1 MYHFI
6 VNITSGGGKSRRVW
20 EELQE
25 YLMEHEIPYKA
36 HFTEYEGH
44 GAKLADRICSIRC
57 EHVYLIVVGGD
68 GSLNEVLNGMHDF
81 DKVRFGYIPTGS
93 GNDFARGMGIKGSP
107 TENLE
112 RILNAGRVTTPVDL
126 GLVRWGGGQEKLFAI
141 SSGVGIDADVCYQAL
156 HSTLKKVLNRMG
168 LGSLTYLCLTVKSL
182 FSMATTQ
189 VQVSFDGEEWRRID
203 RMIFVAGMNQRC
215 EGGGV
220 PMAPRANAFD
230 GKFSVC
236 CVWGIPR
243 WKAFFLLPVLVL
255 GKHERLRGFEV
266 LDCQSFRVRLEREM
280 VLHADGEFCGKV
292 TEAEFI
298 CLPEKLHILL

>member
-20 EELQE
+20 QELQD
-25 YLMEHEIPYKA
+25 YLTAHEIPYKA

-44 GAKLADRICSIRC
+44 GAKLAERICSIRR

-81 DKVRFGYIPTGS
+81 EKVRFGYIPTGS
-93 GNDFARGMGIKGSP
+93 GNDFARGMGIQGSP

-112 RILNAGRVTTPVDL
+112 RIIRAGRMTTPVDL
-126 GLVRWGGGQEKLFAI
+126 GLVRWGDGREKLFAI
-141 SSGVGIDADVCYQAL
+141 SSGVGIDAEVCRQAL
-156 HSTLKKVLNRMG
+156 HSTLKKILNRLG
-168 LGSLTYLCLTVKSL
+168 LGALTYVCLTVKSL
-182 FSMATTQ
+182 FSMATTE
-189 VQVSFDGEEWRRID
+189 VQISFDGESWRRIN
-203 RMIFVAGMNQRC
+203 RMIFVAGMNQYC

-220 PMAPRANAFD
+220 PMAPHANAMD

-255 GKHERLRGFEV
+255 GKHEKLRGFEV
-266 LDCQSFRVRLEREM
+266 TECRSFAVRLGRDM
-280 VLHADGEFCGKV
+280 VLHADGEYCGEV
-292 TEAEFI
+292 TEAEFL

>member
-6 VNITSGGGKSRRVW
+6 VNITSGGGKSRKVW
-20 EELQE
+20 QELQD
-25 YLMEHEIPYKA
+25 YLTDHEIPYKA

-44 GAKLADRICSIRC
+44 GAKLADRICNIRR
-57 EHVYLIVVGGD
+57 EHIYLIVVGGD

-81 DKVRFGYIPTGS
+81 EKVRFGYIPTGS

-112 RILNAGRVTTPVDL
+112 RILHAGRVTTPVDL
-126 GLVRWGGGQEKLFAI
+126 GLVRWGEGQEKLFAI
-141 SSGVGIDADVCYQAL
+141 SSGVGIDAEVCKQAL
-156 HSTLKKVLNRMG
+156 HSTLKKVLNRLG
-168 LGSLTYLCLTVKSL
+168 LGSLTYVCLTVKSL
-182 FSMATTQ
+182 FSMATTR
-189 VQVSFDGEEWRRID
+189 VQVSFDHKEWRRID
-203 RMIFVAGMNQRC
+203 RMIFVAGMNQYC

-243 WKAFFLLPVLVL
+243 WRAFFLLPVLVM
-255 GKHERLRGFEV
+255 GKHEKLRGFEV
-266 LDCQSFRVRLEREM
+266 LDGQSFQVRLEQKM
-280 VLHADGEFCGKV
+280 VLHADGEYCGDV